1 MRNNPVLSVAKK
13 YSTLTTL
20 YYPQSNGQNFDASKP
35 AKNLPSPS
43 LYAKFTE
50 ITTVSHNYSCF
61 SVLES
66 HFYMK
71 LCDLVC

>member
-35 AKNLPSPS
+35 ARKLALDIIICKIHGN
-43 LYAKFTE
+43 YNR
-50 ITTVSHNYSCF
+50 IT
-61 SVLES
+61 
-66 HFYMK
+66 
-71 LCDLVC
+71 